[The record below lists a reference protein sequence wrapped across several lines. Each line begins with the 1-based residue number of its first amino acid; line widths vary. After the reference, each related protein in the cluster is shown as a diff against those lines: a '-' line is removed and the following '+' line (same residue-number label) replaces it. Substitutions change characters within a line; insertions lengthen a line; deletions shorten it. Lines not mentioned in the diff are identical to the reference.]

1 MTSDA
6 PITRIELPFPVPL
19 SACFKDVQIK
29 SRKTGQTFRT
39 RAPTTRYKNWQK
51 EALGMIMSQRVAPV
65 PGEVAVLIKLK
76 APDKR
81 ERDAGNCDKAVCDIL
96 VKSGLITNDSNRY
109 IRRLTFAWV
118 NEGVPCEVLIKPI
131 EEST

>member
-1 MTSDA
+1 M
-6 PITRIELPFPVPL
+6 TRIELPFPVPL
-19 SACFKDVQIK
+19 SACFKDVTFK
-29 SRKTGQTFRT
+29 SKAGQVFRK
-39 RAPTTRYKNWQK
+39 RAPTSRYEKWQK
-51 EALGMIMSQRVAPV
+51 EALASITQQRPAPV
-65 PGEVAVLIKLK
+65 LGEVAVLVKLK

-96 VKSGLITNDSNRY
+96 VKAGLITNDSNRY

-131 EEST
+131 GEAA